1 MTSASTGTQSRRFSA
16 SAVYQ
21 GHHPWSVAK
30 LGSIRRAWISS
41 PGRSRNA
48 RGPSWFNRQ
57 SISNWRQGRPSHC
70 PPQWFVDSQESHSCD
85 RFPVTVVPSMGT
97 GIEENQRRTTCSNMG
112 TMAPDRRPENG
123 LHFGATSQAEGR
135 LRFGSCKK
143 LRCCPVKAR
152 SCVKWAAGRTGG
164 SQHVGR
170 RFRRQ
175 AGGRATATGWVRKA
189 VAASGAARSST
200 APDKPRSTTSRCTAG
215 GSFP

>member
-85 RFPVTVVPSMGT
+85 RFPVTVIPSMGT

-123 LHFGATSQAEGR
+123 LHFGVD
-135 LRFGSCKK
+135 L
-143 LRCCPVKAR
+143 
-152 SCVKWAAGRTGG
+152 AGRRQVAVRQLQEVEVLPGQG
-164 SQHVGR
+164 KVMREMGR
-170 RFRRQ
+170 RPHRGFAAR
-175 AGGRATATGWVRKA
+175 RATISMAGW
-189 VAASGAARSST
+189 GL
-200 APDKPRSTTSRCTAG
+200 G
-215 GSFP
+215 GV

>member
-123 LHFGATSQAEGR
+123 LHFGVDLAGRRQVAVRQLREVEVLPGQGKVMREMGRRPHRGFAARRATISMAGWGPVHGHWLPPESGGR
-135 LRFGSCKK
+135 LGCRAFKHWPGQTPFHYLPLHS
-143 LRCCPVKAR
+143 
-152 SCVKWAAGRTGG
+152 GR
-164 SQHVGR
+164 
-170 RFRRQ
+170 
-175 AGGRATATGWVRKA
+175 
-189 VAASGAARSST
+189 
-200 APDKPRSTTSRCTAG
+200 
-215 GSFP
+215 